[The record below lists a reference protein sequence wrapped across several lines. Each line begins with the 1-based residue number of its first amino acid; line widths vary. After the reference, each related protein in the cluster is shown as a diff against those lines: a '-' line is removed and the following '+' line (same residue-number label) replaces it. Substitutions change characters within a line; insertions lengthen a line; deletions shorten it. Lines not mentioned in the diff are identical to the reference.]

1 MLIPFSVESLIAFSV
16 VVLAAL
22 PLHEYG
28 HAWMAVRLGD
38 RTPYYQGR
46 LTLDPRAHL
55 DLVGTLLLAVAG
67 FGWAKP
73 VQFAPHSLR
82 EAPSIKAGILLV
94 ALAGPA
100 VNVLIAIAAALPLRL
115 GGPAFVRDNL
125 QLAQI
130 LFIVVNINL
139 VLAVFNMIPLV
150 PLDGS
155 KVLWGLMPDSWSRA
169 YEQIQQY
176 SLIILLILIVPI
188 GSVSLLSRIIL
199 PIVQTLHRAFVGL

>member
-1 MLIPFSVESLIAFSV
+1 MLLSFSVQSLIAFAV
-16 VVLAAL
+16 VVLVAL

-38 RTPYYQGR
+38 RTPYVQGR
-46 LTLDPRAHL
+46 LTLNPRAHL

-73 VQFAPHSLR
+73 VQFVPSNLR
-82 EAPSIKAGILLV
+82 GAPSMKAGILLV
-94 ALAGPA
+94 ALAGPL
-100 VNVLIAIAAALPLRL
+100 VNVLIAIVAALPLRI
-115 GGPAFVRDNL
+115 GGPAFVNQNS
-125 QLAQI
+125 QLADI
-130 LFIVVNINL
+130 LFIIVSINL

-155 KVLWGLMPDSWSRA
+155 KVLWGVMPDSWSRT

-176 SLIILLILIVPI
+176 SLFILLILMVPI
-188 GSVSLLSRIIL
+188 GGVSLLSRIIF
-199 PIVQTLHRAFVGL
+199 PIVSALRQALVGL

>member
-1 MLIPFSVESLIAFSV
+1 MLIPFSVESLIAFAV
-16 VVLAAL
+16 VVLAAF

-73 VQFAPHSLR
+73 VQFVPYNLR
-82 EAPSIKAGILLV
+82 NAPSFKVGIVLV
-94 ALAGPA
+94 ALAGPLMNILIA
-100 VNVLIAIAAALPLRL
+100 MVAALLLRIDIGNRTVDGILGAIVLI
-115 GGPAFVRDNL
+115 NL
-125 QLAQI
+125 L
-130 LFIVVNINL
+130 
-139 VLAVFNMIPLV
+139 LAVFNMIPLV

-176 SLIILLILIVPI
+176 SLFILLILIVPI
-188 GSVSLLSRIIL
+188 GGVSLLSRIIF
-199 PIVQTLHRAFVGL
+199 PIVSTLQQAFVGL